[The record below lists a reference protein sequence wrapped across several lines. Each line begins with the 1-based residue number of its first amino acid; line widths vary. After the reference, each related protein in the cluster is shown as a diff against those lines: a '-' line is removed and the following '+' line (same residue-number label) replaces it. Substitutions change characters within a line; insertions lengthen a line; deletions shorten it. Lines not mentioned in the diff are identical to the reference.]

1 MSSFIWR
8 RVIILSCLLLKIG
21 GLNYFDTELF
31 SFLSWEGVVEETY
44 APILKKHRGEIL
56 PPDENAV
63 KRLKSLEKGW
73 TMEHDSRLVQLMSQN
88 LFQEAENLGSLR
100 GFVDSIGVSS
110 YSVSDFSLW
119 LYVCESWFLQC
130 RFMRVLSFLCYS
142 CLIIGLLYFCCFFFF
157 FC

>member
-1 MSSFIWR
+1 M
-8 RVIILSCLLLKIG
+8 IILSCLLLKIG

-119 LYVCESWFLQC
+119 LYVCES
-130 RFMRVLSFLCYS
+130 
-142 CLIIGLLYFCCFFFF
+142 
-157 FC
+157 